1 MRSSICLAAILLS
14 GVATEALAQ
23 QTSESTS
30 SNGMK
35 LHIGAGTSAL
45 FLPDVKF
52 TTLTNGIVTEYRG
65 QLTDLSGRV
74 DGTRVDLGLEG
85 IPLGHALT
93 FGVKGFFA
101 DMSASNSAECTADLN
116 LIQPMCIDP
125 PFWDPDKYIQGDF
138 AGFVTSDWEIRTER
152 RVQNWGLAL
161 ELQPRQ
167 VHTVG
172 SLKDEP
178 VEVVKPS
185 PWRLGLAARGI
196 DENTSLDA
204 YDPQDPVHLRESIN
218 TGYYGAY
225 IGYANAVRLDAE
237 LVVRPQRRDRRL
249 LCQDQ
254 FQGPLRGR
262 GPLWRPRIRGSA
274 DEHPPDA
281 RSVSE
286 QGRRHRLD
294 RGQPHAGFRWR
305 RQPRSHRT
313 GRLVLLRAGGPSQQH
328 RLDALAPIPTSSAR
342 TTAPRSATP
351 ARSPTRSAAGSRSRC
366 RTDGFRGRSICREF
380 THKYVWR
387 GSRHLPRYICVTVL
401 MLFMVCDLYITLAFL
416 GKIEVKIRLT
426 LD

>member
-74 DGTRVDLGLEG
+74 DGTRLDLGLEG

-101 DMSASNSAECTADLN
+101 DMSASNSAECTADLK
-116 LIQPMCIDP
+116 LIQPMCIYL

-196 DENTSLDA
+196 DENISLDA

-225 IGYANAVRLDAE
+225 IGYANAVRLTQSLSFGLNGEIGVYYARTNFKGRYEAE
-237 LVVRPQRRDRRL
+237 DPYGGLA
-249 LCQDQ
+249 
-254 FQGPLRGR
+254 FGGPL
-262 GPLWRPRIRGSA
+262 
-274 DEHPPDA
+274 
-281 RSVSE
+281 
-286 QGRRHRLD
+286 
-294 RGQPHAGFRWR
+294 
-305 RQPRSHRT
+305 
-313 GRLVLLRAGGPSQQH
+313 
-328 RLDALAPIPTSSAR
+328 TS
-342 TTAPRSATP
+342 
-351 ARSPTRSAAGSRSRC
+351 
-366 RTDGFRGRSICREF
+366 I
-380 THKYVWR
+380 HQ
-387 GSRHLPRYICVTVL
+387 
-401 MLFMVCDLYITLAFL
+401 
-416 GKIEVKIRLT
+416 T
-426 LD
+426 LDLSQSRAAAIASIGANLTQDFGGGVSLGLTAQGDWYSYVPVVHHNNTDWTPSPHLDLVGTNDGTSLGDAGAFAYTLGGRVTIKMSN